1 MMVQPSSTGYIPLG
15 LMGDPVT
22 TTGTHMLYKGGE
34 GKAEP
39 GQPGRKPPGPVRV
52 SQICTVGSCRSP
64 Y

>member
-52 SQICTVGSCRSP
+52 SQIL
-64 Y
+64 